1 MEQIG
6 EVQQLW
12 RYPVKSMAGEALT
25 QTALAAEG
33 VLGDRAFALLDVQT
47 GRVVS
52 AKNVRQFPDLLRC
65 RAAFV
70 APVVPGSDLPPVA
83 IELPEGRSVR
93 SDDPDVDRQLSDAL
107 GRKLRLVREAPVD
120 YTVEQHHPDLAD
132 GAAAAAGAGKTVA
145 TKLGSALFAQL
156 GVPSPVAPGRL
167 VDAFPLSLLSLST
180 LARMGGLQPASRFE
194 LARFRMNV
202 IVEPADAAAVEAAW
216 IGRALSLGPA
226 VRVEVAIP
234 APRCVVVTR
243 PQAGLAEDLGVLRA
257 LMQHNRM
264 PVGPLGPLPC
274 CGLYAVVTTFGA
286 LRVGDA
292 VALH

>member
-6 EVQQLW
+6 QVQQLW

-25 QTALAAEG
+25 QTTLAGEG
-33 VLGDRAFALLDVQT
+33 ILGDRAFALLDVQT
-47 GRVVS
+47 GRIVS
-52 AKNVRQFPDLLRC
+52 AKNVRHFPDLLRC

-70 APVVPGSDLPPVA
+70 APVVPGGDLPEVT
-83 IELPEGRSVR
+83 IELPDGRSVR
-93 SDDPDVDRQLSDAL
+93 SDDPEVDRRLSDAL
-107 GRKLRLVREAPVD
+107 GRELRLVREAPAD
-120 YTVEQHHPDLAD
+120 YTVDQHHPDVAD
-132 GAAAAAGAGKTVA
+132 GAVAAGAGKTVA
-145 TKLGSALFAQL
+145 TRLGSALFAQL

-180 LARMGGLQPASRFE
+180 LARMDGLQPASRFE

-202 IVEPADAAAVEAAW
+202 IVEPADAAAVEATW

-234 APRCVVVTR
+234 APRCVMVTR
-243 PQAGLAEDLGVLRA
+243 AQAGLDEDLGVLSA
-257 LMQHNRM
+257 LVRHNRL

-274 CGLYAVVTTFGA
+274 CGLYAVVTTAGM
-286 LRVGDA
+286 LRTGDA

>member
-6 EVQQLW
+6 QVQQLW
-12 RYPVKSMAGEALT
+12 RYPVKSMAGEAVT
-25 QTALAAEG
+25 EGALAADG
-33 VLGDRAFALLDVQT
+33 MLGDRAFALLDVQA
-47 GRVVS
+47 GRIVS
-52 AKNVRQFPDLLRC
+52 AKNVRHFPDLLRC

-70 APVVPGSDLPPVA
+70 APVEQGSALPPVM
-83 IELPEGRSVR
+83 IELPDGRTVR
-93 SDDPDVDRQLSDAL
+93 SDDPDVDRRLSAAL
-107 GRKLRLVREAPVD
+107 GRDLRLVHEAPAD

-132 GAAAAAGAGKTVA
+132 GTVAAGPGKTVA

-180 LARMGGLQPASRFE
+180 LARLDGLQPESRFE
-194 LARFRMNV
+194 PERFRMNV
-202 IVEPADAAAVEAAW
+202 IVEPADPGAVEAAW
-216 IGRALSLGPA
+216 IGRGMSLGPA

-234 APRCVVVTR
+234 APRCVVVSR
-243 PQAGLAEDLGVLRA
+243 SQAGLAEDLGVLRA
-257 LMQHNRM
+257 LVRHNRL
-264 PVGPLGPLPC
+264 PVGPLGPVPC
-274 CGLYAVVTTFGA
+274 CGLYAVVTSFGM